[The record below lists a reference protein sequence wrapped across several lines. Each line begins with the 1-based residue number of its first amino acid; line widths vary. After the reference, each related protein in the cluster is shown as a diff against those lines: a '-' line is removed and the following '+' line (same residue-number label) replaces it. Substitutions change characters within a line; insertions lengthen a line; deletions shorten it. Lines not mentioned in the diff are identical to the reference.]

1 MQDTCDT
8 PLREMADSDLDDRV
22 AALNNKGIDSCTA
35 QEQSELDGLKVEK
48 KRQRYL
54 DDLDMNV
61 AEVRVR
67 LSPRH
72 REIEQITDKLLDR
85 SRVFENGNL
94 PFQFGYINSNFI
106 PGINVLPAR
115 SIPIPKAWAIDEP
128 LLALVK
134 KNLSV
139 VPMITRPFF
148 SESFKVYTEA
158 APCSYF
164 FDGQDQPEQE
174 FSRIVAKGAT
184 VHDLLVA
191 LYEIFADAKVHP
203 HETIFI
209 DSLEVVDGNYD
220 VHIEYSRLVIH

>member
-1 MQDTCDT
+1 
-8 PLREMADSDLDDRV
+8 MALDGRWPT
-22 AALNNKGIDSCTA
+22 ATSTTRLSTA
-35 QEQSELDGLKVEK
+35 QEQRASKLSWLKVEK
-48 KRQRYL
+48 KRRRDL
-54 DDLDMNV
+54 DDVDVND
-61 AEVRVR
+61 AKPEVRVH

-72 REIEQITDKLLDR
+72 REIEQITDKFLDR
-85 SRVFENGNL
+85 SKLFENGSL
-94 PFQFGYINSNFI
+94 PFQFGYINSNYVQ
-106 PGINVLPAR
+106 PDLLNVLPGQES
-115 SIPIPKAWAIDEP
+115 SIPIPKSWAIDEP

-134 KNLSV
+134 QNLSV

-158 APCSYF
+158 TPCSYF

-209 DSLEVVDGNYD
+209 DSLEVVDGSYD
-220 VHIEYSRLVIH
+220 VHIEYSR